1 MGNWVTWHSASPPT
15 SSGISK
21 TKRELK
27 FYPTCRQPQGSARQC
42 EAACHSHQDGVDSAH
57 WEAEHINTPGL
68 VFQDEIQS
76 HTIMPKPPGCCRKSP
91 IVQQTNLDE
100 KAVDDDAEKNQMLEL
115 CDNDF
120 KVLII
125 TILQR

>member
-1 MGNWVTWHSASPPT
+1 MGYLALCFPTHFSWYQQDQEGAEVLPHLSAT
-15 SSGISK
+15 
-21 TKRELK
+21 T
-27 FYPTCRQPQGSARQC
+27 RQC
-42 EAACHSHQDGVDSAH
+42 EAVCHSHQDGVDSAH